1 MMNNLQ
7 KDLQENVEKYNE
19 KHHLHKRVKV
29 INCYHCYPILIEANI
44 PDNFIRFW
52 DWISIFYS
60 AKSCTSLTL
69 FYFERVIKARAGRNR
84 NAIISNISELCQT
97 IIFDPIPIEIDEVG
111 NSIEQILI
119 FRNNFEEKDIKT
131 PKNSP
136 LTSRSE
142 SPKVTRRFKSKYSKS
157 PKSLR
162 TPKTEEE
169 KEKPSEI
176 KEFPLI
182 QLYNLET
189 ETESSSTN
197 IPEEIKNTLF
207 DLYKILDN
215 IFNNPFSPE
224 FNDNQQQTESPKK
237 SEETNSSEED
247 SSNSEFG
254 DSDLE
259 LNINIPLGPEN
270 LENIENIIDM
280 DAKQFADALKDA
292 GLSQKLVE
300 LEEFYEKVE
309 EDPLDFLKKFEEAS
323 EVNNWSNKR
332 KAKLIGKYLKG
343 NAKFWFEDLL
353 ETKYWTAEDF
363 SEDTEDVTQNFIDQF
378 KAKYV
383 TEKKKQNWYTQL
395 YKLKQKK
402 GESTTTFTNKFMK
415 VYRKLDLNK
424 TQISNEIILPIYKQ
438 ALKLTIARKLHEK
451 DPADIEQA
459 FKIAKRVERGENF
472 LKDEIEESSKKKQDK
487 DEIEE
492 LTRKMEKLSIN
503 LIQAN
508 QRIEEGLNRPENPKR
523 NITCYNCDRI
533 GHYARECTQ
542 KSIKPRYNPDF
553 YCTNC
558 NKQGHTSKYYTRRK
572 TVNYL
577 EESDSEGEIYLTTR
591 SRKSYNVKNFNSFTR
606 NKDKDDKEIKRKK
619 PRDDDME
626 IDVRTTRG
634 SSRLD
639 RTRNYDVIKD
649 FDDIKLNI
657 IFTQLIKKSK
667 RIEKELRDAMKR
679 PTLKELKNFQEK
691 NRKFKRKI
699 RQKQDEVNL
708 LEYKEIKDR
717 TETINSLIEETLKE
731 ELNNIEE
738 VEPESEDSTEIESEE
753 DDD

>member
-247 SSNSEFG
+247 SSDSEFG

-270 LENIENIIDM
+270 LENIENIINM

-292 GLSQKLVE
+292 GLSQKLVKP
-300 LEEFYEKVE
+300 EEFYGKVE
-309 EDPLDFLKKFEEAS
+309 EDPT
-323 EVNNWSNKR
+323 
-332 KAKLIGKYLKG
+332 
-343 NAKFWFEDLL
+343 FWFEDLP
-353 ETKYWTAEDF
+353 ETKYWIAEDF
-363 SEDTEDVTQNFIDQF
+363 PEDTEDVIQNFVNQF

-383 TEKKKQNWYTQL
+383 TEEKKQNWYTQL
-395 YKLKQKK
+395 FKLKQKK
-402 GESTTTFTNKFMK
+402 GESTTTFINKFMR
-415 VYRKLDLNK
+415 VYRKLDPDK
-424 TQISNEIILPIYKQ
+424 TQIPNGIILPMYKQ
-438 ALKLTIARKLHEK
+438 ALKLSIAQKLHEK
-451 DPADIEQA
+451 DPADIEQT
-459 FKIAKRVERGENF
+459 FKIAKRVKRGENF

-523 NITCYNCDRI
+523 NITCYNCDRV

-542 KSIKPRYNPDF
+542 KTSKPRYNSDF

-558 NKQGHTSKYYTRRK
+558 NRQEHTSKYCTRRK

-577 EESDSEGEIYLTTR
+577 EENDSEEEIYLITR
-591 SRKSYNVKNFNSFTR
+591 SGKLYNIKNFNSFTR

-619 PRDDDME
+619 SRDDDIE
-626 IDVRTTRG
+626 IDIRTTRG
-634 SSRLD
+634 SLRLN

-649 FDDIKLNI
+649 LDDIKPNI
-657 IFTQLIKKSK
+657 TF
-667 RIEKELRDAMKR
+667 
-679 PTLKELKNFQEK
+679 
-691 NRKFKRKI
+691 
-699 RQKQDEVNL
+699 V
-708 LEYKEIKDR
+708 
-717 TETINSLIEETLKE
+717 
-731 ELNNIEE
+731 
-738 VEPESEDSTEIESEE
+738 
-753 DDD
+753 